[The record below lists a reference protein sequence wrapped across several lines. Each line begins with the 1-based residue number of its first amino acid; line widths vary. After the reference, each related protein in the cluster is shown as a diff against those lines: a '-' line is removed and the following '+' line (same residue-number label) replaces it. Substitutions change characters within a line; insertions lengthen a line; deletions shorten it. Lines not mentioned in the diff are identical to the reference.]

1 MKMLELFAGT
11 RRMADAFEKHG
22 FETFTIEI
30 DTSFPRIDW
39 HEDILKITA
48 EDIIARFGRPNI
60 IWASP
65 VCTTYSVA
73 AISTHRRKEP
83 SGTLTPITDKARHG
97 DAMVKHT
104 LKLLEDLQP
113 DYFFIENPM
122 GGLRSMDFMQGIPRH
137 LVTYCQYG
145 ESYQKPTDIWT
156 NHPEPKFKPPCKR
169 GMPCHESAPRGSQTG
184 VQRLKNSMEKAKI
197 PLLLCDHIAKISLE
211 PYNKSN

>member
-11 RRMADAFEKHG
+11 RRMADAFEKEG
-22 FETFTIEI
+22 FETYTIEI
-30 DTSFPRIDW
+30 DTKFPRIDW
-39 HEDILKITA
+39 YEDILNITA
-48 EDIIARFGRPNI
+48 EEIIARFGRPSI
-60 IWASP
+60 IWASA

-104 LKLLEDLQP
+104 LKLIEDLQP
-113 DYFFIENPM
+113 DVFFIENPM

-145 ESYQKPTDIWT
+145 ESYQKPTDIFT
-156 NHPEPKFKPPCKR
+156 NHPEPNFKPPCKR
-169 GMPCHESAPRGSQTG
+169 GMSCHESAPRGSQTG

-197 PLLLCDHIAKISLE
+197 PLQLCEHIARISLKS
-211 PYNKSN
+211 YNKSD